1 MAVEAKLHS
10 RIHPT
15 FEALIVQHAVGHC
28 REEELRSFCL
38 SVLAAGLEVCG
49 VSHRFAEHTS
59 QK

>member
-10 RIHPT
+10 PIHPT
-15 FEALIVQHAVGHC
+15 FEALVVQHAVRHC
-28 REEELRSFCL
+28 REEELRSFCQ
-38 SVLAAGLEVCG
+38 SVLAAGLEVCA